1 MTAVC
6 TQVDD
11 LDGKAHGAKIET
23 ILNAP
28 FLQAAFLPW
37 RGSNEFRRDLLRYN
51 NMVAMLLITRDST
64 SGTVRAIHT
73 DRMHYMSITLSTNLT
88 VMHFCKLC

>member
-28 FLQAAFLPW
+28 F
-37 RGSNEFRRDLLRYN
+37 
-51 NMVAMLLITRDST
+51 
-64 SGTVRAIHT
+64 
-73 DRMHYMSITLSTNLT
+73 
-88 VMHFCKLC
+88 CKLLSYHGEEAMSSEEICALQQYGCHVTYHS